1 MYNATAMRGLLM
13 FNARNVNAALTL
25 VETVADEEQKTYC
38 FACNETVTLSGDSLW
53 GYTSAEEQV
62 TITAINVHEEQYDGD
77 TYYSVNAQL
86 AEERIVYT
94 DAAFADAV
102 SRLLNMQVDYTEQGM
117 QDEGL
122 VSLEA

>member
-1 MYNATAMRGLLM
+1 M
-13 FNARNVNAALTL
+13 FNAQNVNAALTL
-25 VETVADEEQKTYC
+25 TETLVDEEQTSYY
-38 FACNETVTLSGDSLW
+38 FACNETVQLAGDSLW
-53 GYTSAEEQV
+53 GYTSAGETV
-62 TITAINVHEEQYDGD
+62 TITGINVHAETYDGD

-94 DAAFADAV
+94 DASFADAV
-102 SRLLNMQVDYTEQGM
+102 SKLLNMQVDYTEQGM

>member
-1 MYNATAMRGLLM
+1 M
-13 FNARNVNAALTL
+13 FNAKNVNAALTL
-25 VETVADEEQKTYC
+25 VETIVDEEQTTYC
-38 FACNETVTLSGDSLW
+38 FACNEKVALAGDTLW
-53 GYTSAEEQV
+53 GYTSAGDTV
-62 TITAINVHEEQYDGD
+62 TITGINVHAETYDGD
-77 TYYSVNAQL
+77 TYYMVNAQL

-102 SRLLNMQVDYTEQGM
+102 SNLLNMCVDYTEQGM

>member
-1 MYNATAMRGLLM
+1 M
-13 FNARNVNAALTL
+13 FNAQNVNAALTL
-25 VETVADEEQKTYC
+25 TETLVDEEQTSYY
-38 FACNETVTLSGDSLW
+38 FACNETVQLAGESLW
-53 GYTSAEEQV
+53 GYTSAGETV
-62 TITAINVHEEQYDGD
+62 TITGINVHEETYDGD

-94 DAAFADAV
+94 DASFADAV
-102 SRLLNMQVDYTEQGM
+102 SSLLNMQVDYTEQGM

>member
-1 MYNATAMRGLLM
+1 M
-13 FNARNVNAALTL
+13 
-25 VETVADEEQKTYC
+25 
-38 FACNETVTLSGDSLW
+38 W
-53 GYTSAEEQV
+53 GYTQAGDTV
-62 TITAINVHEEQYDGD
+62 TITGINVHEEEYDGEV
-77 TYYSVNAQL
+77 YYSVNAQL

>member
-1 MYNATAMRGLLM
+1 M
-13 FNARNVNAALTL
+13 FNAQNVNAALTL
-25 VETVADEEQKTYC
+25 VQTIADEGQTTYC

-62 TITAINVHEEQYDGD
+62 TIVGINVHAEEYDGD

-86 AEERIVYT
+86 AEERIIYT
-94 DAAFADAV
+94 DDAFADAV
-102 SRLLNMQVDYTEQGM
+102 SNLLNMQVDYTEQGM